1 MALNKGVDVPQGCII
16 DPEGKPTTDPKIFY
30 GDPPGA
36 ILPFGG
42 HKGYALG
49 VMAELL
55 AGALT
60 GNGCTK
66 PGVNQLSNGLLSII
80 IDPTFFQPADEL
92 QAEIRQFVDF
102 VKTSQ
107 RATASGEI
115 LMPGEVEERCRQSR
129 RPGIELDDMTWS
141 QIVETANSVG
151 LNREKIGEVAGT

>member
-1 MALNKGVDVPQGCII
+1 LVAPFGGISRRLSANPIAMGVPVTGAAPIIVDISTCAIAEGKIRVAFNKGVDVPKGCII
-16 DPEGKPTTDPKIFY
+16 DPQGEPTTDPKVFY

-66 PGVNQLSNGLLSII
+66 PGVNRLSNG
-80 IDPTFFQPADEL
+80 
-92 QAEIRQFVDF
+92 
-102 VKTSQ
+102 
-107 RATASGEI
+107 
-115 LMPGEVEERCRQSR
+115 
-129 RPGIELDDMTWS
+129 
-141 QIVETANSVG
+141 
-151 LNREKIGEVAGT
+151 